1 MAQSQTVRAVAA
13 NLLDKY
19 GYGIPE
25 KEQQVAPPVRGCGR
39 ATGPP
44 LPARGK
50 CTAMT
55 PGKKDKIKGGAAV
68 TRARS
73 GR

>member
-13 NLLDKY
+13 NLLKK
-19 GYGIPE
+19 YGIPE
-25 KEQQVAPPVRGCGR
+25 KEEVAPPVRGCGR

-44 LPARGK
+44 PPARGRR
-50 CTAMT
+50 TAMT

>member
-1 MAQSQTVRAVAA
+1 MRAVTA

-19 GYGIPE
+19 GYKTPQ

-44 LPARGK
+44 LPGK
-50 CTAMT
+50 GRRTAMT